1 MNTAVVVELNTL
13 PKHLFLINLKKGK
26 LVGMEL
32 FVINKAK
39 CLLDAVEKP
48 LSANEKA

>member
-26 LVGMEL
+26 LVGREL

-39 CLLDAVEKP
+39 CLLDAVETP
-48 LSANEKA
+48 LSANKKA